1 MPHTGVIDESLQGQ
15 DELLMR
21 ARIHARGSI
30 NRFSEGMREDAIA
43 AMYDALSSA
52 MQRYTIQGTTDQTL
66 IVYDGED
73 LSSDETLFRVLLR
86 SGVFDETASVEDFDI
101 IAQILDEALENRL
114 ESFDE
119 TSFLDIA
126 CSLLNQ
132 LDVFPFDEI

>member
-1 MPHTGVIDESLQGQ
+1 
-15 DELLMR
+15 
-21 ARIHARGSI
+21 
-30 NRFSEGMREDAIA
+30 MREDEIA

-52 MQRYTIQGTTDQTL
+52 MQRYTMQGATDHTL

-73 LSSDETLFRVLLR
+73 LSIDETLFRVLLR